1 MGYIGA
7 IRVVMRDEPSRRF
20 AHQLEQLLRQSLP
33 INGLAVLIGIAAGLA
48 AVAFRW
54 FLYAV
59 NNLFFHQDVSI
70 GFVPPLEHGLG
81 WLVVLVP
88 AAGGLLVGLIT
99 TYMAPE
105 TKGHGVPEVMEAIAM
120 RGGRIRPMVVLAK
133 ALASGFCI
141 GSGGSSG
148 REGPIVQMGSAA
160 GSALGQL
167 FDLSSRDIKVLV
179 GCGAAAGITATF
191 NTPLAGVVFAI
202 ELILLEFRTKSFV
215 PLVISSVI
223 ATVISRLVLGSE
235 PAFAIPAYAFAHP
248 VELIFYLVLG
258 LAAAGVGVLL
268 IEALYNAEDVF
279 DRWAAHPVI
288 KPIVGGLAL
297 GVIGLAFPQVFGVGY
312 ESVDAILSQDIGE
325 VGLGLMAFLIV
336 LAGVKTIA
344 LSLTLGSG
352 GSGGVFAPSLFIG
365 AALGGAFGVLVN
377 LLFPGVTA
385 PYPAYALVGMAA
397 LFSAASRAT
406 FTSILMLFEMTG
418 DYNIILPLMFACVVA
433 DVVAWHLYRDTIYT
447 KKLERR
453 GIHVDHDLEVN
464 VMRTRFVRD
473 IMVTDVRTV
482 PPWMTLRHV
491 RRLVLESG
499 HHGFPVVDDDGKL
512 VGIVT
517 GQDINRAIR
526 TRRGGRDLPVKDV
539 AHRDLVVGHPDE
551 TLDAVWERMRLN
563 GVGHLPVVDR
573 ADRRRLVGYLTK
585 GDLIRGRT

>member
-1 MGYIGA
+1 
-7 IRVVMRDEPSRRF
+7 MRGKPSRHF
-20 AHQLEQLLRQSLP
+20 AYQVGQLLRQSLP
-33 INGLAVLIGIAAGLA
+33 LNGLAVLIGIAAGLA
-48 AVAFRW
+48 AILFRW
-54 FLYAV
+54 FLFSV
-59 NNLFFHQDVSI
+59 NNLFFHQEVAL
-70 GFVPPLEHGLG
+70 GFIPPIDHGLG
-81 WLVVLVP
+81 WLVVLIP
-88 AAGGLLVGLIT
+88 AAGGLLVGVIT
-99 TYMAPE
+99 TYLAPE
-105 TKGHGVPEVMEAIAM
+105 TKGHGVPEAMEAIAM
-120 RGGRIRPMVVLAK
+120 HGGRIRPIVVLAK
-133 ALASGFCI
+133 ALASAFCI
-141 GSGGSSG
+141 GTGGSSG
-148 REGPIVQMGSAA
+148 REGPIVQMGSAS

-167 FDLSSRDIKVLV
+167 FGLRSRDVKVLV

-215 PLVISSVI
+215 PLVIASVV
-223 ATVISRLVLGSE
+223 ATVISRLVFGSE

-248 VELIFYLVLG
+248 VELVFYLVLG
-258 LAAAGVGVLL
+258 LMASGVGVLL
-268 IEALYNAEDVF
+268 IETLYGMEDIF
-279 DRWAAHPVI
+279 DRWKAHPVI

-312 ESVDAILSQDIGE
+312 ESVDAILSRNIGE
-325 VGLGLMAFLIV
+325 AGLGLVVFLVV
-336 LAGVKTIA
+336 LAGVKTLA

-433 DVVAWHLYRDTIYT
+433 DVVAWHLYSDTIYT

-453 GIHVDHDLEVN
+453 GVHVEHDLEVN

-473 IMVTDVRTV
+473 VMVTDVQTV

-491 RRLVLESG
+491 RRRILESG
-499 HHGFPVVDDDGKL
+499 HHGFPVVSDNNSL

-517 GQDINRAIR
+517 GQDINHAIR
-526 TRRGGRDLPVKDV
+526 TRRNGRDLPVKEV
-539 AHRDLVVGHPDE
+539 AHQDLVVGYPDE
-551 TLDAVWERMRLN
+551 TLDTVWERMRVN

-573 ADRRRLVGYLTK
+573 GDRRRLVGYLTR

>member
-1 MGYIGA
+1 
-7 IRVVMRDEPSRRF
+7 MRDEPSRRF
-20 AHQLEQLLRQSLP
+20 GHQVRQLLRQSLP

-48 AVAFRW
+48 AVLFRW
-54 FLYAV
+54 FLFGV
-59 NNLFFHQDVSI
+59 NNLFFHQELTL
-70 GFVPPLEHGLG
+70 GFIPPLDHGLG
-81 WLVVLVP
+81 WVVILVP

-99 TYMAPE
+99 TYLAPE
-105 TKGHGVPEVMEAIAM
+105 TKGHGVPEAMEAIAM
-120 RGGRIRPMVVLAK
+120 HGGRIRPIVVLAK
-133 ALASGFCI
+133 ALASAFCI
-141 GSGGSSG
+141 GTGGSSG
-148 REGPIVQMGSAA
+148 REGPIVQMGSAS

-167 FDLSSRDIKVLV
+167 FGLSSRDVKVLV

-215 PLVISSVI
+215 PLVIASVV
-223 ATVISRLVLGSE
+223 ATVISRLVFGSE

-248 VELIFYLVLG
+248 VELVFYLFLG
-258 LAAAGVGVLL
+258 LLASGVGVLL
-268 IEALYNAEDVF
+268 IETLYGMEDLF
-279 DRWAAHPVI
+279 DRWKAHPVI
-288 KPIVGGLAL
+288 KPIAGGLGL
-297 GVIGLAFPQVFGVGY
+297 GVIGLAFPEVFGVGY
-312 ESVDAILSQDIGE
+312 ESVDAILSRNIGE
-325 VGLGLMAFLIV
+325 AGLGLVVSLVV
-336 LAGVKTIA
+336 LAGVKTLA

-377 LLFPGVTA
+377 LMFPEVTA

-433 DVVAWHLYRDTIYT
+433 DVVAWHLYSDTIYT

-453 GIHVDHDLEVN
+453 GVHVEHDLEVN

-473 IMVTDVRTV
+473 VMITDVQTV
-482 PPWMTLRHV
+482 PSWMTLRHV
-491 RRLVLESG
+491 RRRILESG
-499 HHGFPVVDDDGKL
+499 HHGFPVVSDSNKL

-517 GQDINRAIR
+517 GQDINDAIR
-526 TRRGGRDLPVKDV
+526 TRRNGRDLPVKEV
-539 AHRDLVVGHPDE
+539 AHRDLVVGYPDE
-551 TLDAVWERMRLN
+551 TLDTVWERMRTN

-573 ADRRRLVGYLTK
+573 EDNRRLVGYLTK
-585 GDLIRGRT
+585 GDLIGGRT

>member
-1 MGYIGA
+1 
-7 IRVVMRDEPSRRF
+7 MRDEPSRRF
-20 AHQLEQLLRQSLP
+20 AHQVEQLLRQSLP
-33 INGLAVLIGIAAGLA
+33 INGLAALIGVAAGLA

-54 FLYAV
+54 FLYAL
-59 NNLFFHQDVSI
+59 NNLFFHQELSI
-70 GFVPPLEHGLG
+70 GFIPPLDHALG

-88 AAGGLLVGLIT
+88 AIGGLLVGLIT
-99 TYMAPE
+99 TYLAPE

-120 RGGRIRPMVVLAK
+120 HGGRIRPVVVLAK

-167 FDLSSRDIKVLV
+167 FQLNRRDMKVLV

-215 PLVISSVI
+215 PLVIASVI
-223 ATVISRLVLGSE
+223 GTVISRLVLGSD
-235 PAFAIPAYAFAHP
+235 PAFAIPAYAFESP
-248 VELIFYLVLG
+248 IELAFYLVLG
-258 LAAAGVGVLL
+258 LVAAGAGVLL
-268 IEALYNAEDVF
+268 IEILYGTEAVF
-279 DRWAAHPVI
+279 DRWRVHPVF

-297 GVIGLAFPQVFGVGY
+297 GTIGLAFPQVFGVGY
-312 ESVDAILSQDIGE
+312 ESVDAILNSEIGN
-325 VGLGLMAFLIV
+325 VGIGLMGFLV
-336 LAGVKTIA
+336 LLAGVKTIA

-365 AALGGAFGVLVN
+365 AAIGGAFGVLVN
-377 LLFPGVTA
+377 VLFPEIAA

-447 KKLERR
+447 KKLQGR
-453 GIHVDHDLEVN
+453 GIHIDHDLETN
-464 VMRTRFVRD
+464 VLRSRFIRD
-473 IMVTDVRTV
+473 VMITNVQTV

-512 VGIVT
+512 TGIVT

-526 TRRGGRDLPVKDV
+526 TRRNGRDLPVEDI
-539 AHRDLVVGHPDE
+539 ARRDLIVGYPDE
-551 TLDAVWERMRLN
+551 TLDAAWDRMQFSH
-563 GVGHLPVVDR
+563 VGHLPIVDR
-573 ADRRRLVGYLTK
+573 HDECRLVGYLTK
-585 GDLIRGRT
+585 GDIIRGRA

>member
-1 MGYIGA
+1 
-7 IRVVMRDEPSRRF
+7 MRDEPPGRF
-20 AHQLEQLLRQSLP
+20 AHQVGQLLRQSLP

-48 AVAFRW
+48 AILFRW
-54 FLYAV
+54 FLFGV
-59 NNLFFHQDVSI
+59 NNLLFHQEI
-70 GFVPPLEHGLG
+70 ALGFIPPLDHGLG

-99 TYMAPE
+99 TYLAPE
-105 TKGHGVPEVMEAIAM
+105 TKGHGVPEAMEAIAM
-120 RGGRIRPMVVLAK
+120 HGGRIRPIVVLAK
-133 ALASGFCI
+133 ALASAFCI
-141 GSGGSSG
+141 GTGGSSG
-148 REGPIVQMGSAA
+148 REGPIVQMGSAS

-167 FDLSSRDIKVLV
+167 FGLSSRDVKVLV

-215 PLVISSVI
+215 PLVIASVV
-223 ATVISRLVLGSE
+223 ATVISRLVFGSE

-258 LAAAGVGVLL
+258 LLASGVGVLL
-268 IEALYNAEDVF
+268 IETLYGMEDIF
-279 DRWAAHPVI
+279 DRWKAHPVV

-297 GVIGLAFPQVFGVGY
+297 GAIGLVFPQVFGVGY
-312 ESVDAILSQDIGE
+312 ESVDAILSRNIGE
-325 VGLGLMAFLIV
+325 AGLGLVVFLVV
-336 LAGVKTIA
+336 LAGVKTLA

-377 LLFPGVTA
+377 LLFPGITA

-433 DVVAWHLYRDTIYT
+433 DVVAWHLYSDTIYT

-453 GIHVDHDLEVN
+453 GVHVEHDLEVN

-473 IMVTDVRTV
+473 VMITDVQTV
-482 PPWMTLRHV
+482 PTWMTLRHV
-491 RRLVLESG
+491 RRRILESG
-499 HHGFPVVDDDGKL
+499 HHGFPVVNDSNRL

-517 GQDINRAIR
+517 GQDINDAIR
-526 TRRGGRDLPVKDV
+526 TRRNGRDLPVKEV
-539 AHRDLVVGHPDE
+539 AHRDLVVGYPDE
-551 TLDAVWERMRLN
+551 TLDTVWERMRIN

-573 ADRRRLVGYLTK
+573 GDSRRLVGCLTK
-585 GDLIRGRT
+585 GDLIGGRT

>member
-1 MGYIGA
+1 MP
-7 IRVVMRDEPSRRF
+7 DERPRRF
-20 AHQLEQLLRQSLP
+20 AHQVEQLLRQSLP
-33 INGLAVLIGIAAGLA
+33 INALAVVIGIAAGLA
-48 AVAFRW
+48 AVLFRW
-54 FLYAV
+54 FLFGV

-70 GFVPPLEHGLG
+70 GFLPPLEHGLG
-81 WLVVLVP
+81 WLVILVP

-99 TYMAPE
+99 TYLAPE

-120 RGGRIRPMVVLAK
+120 SGSRIRPVVVLAK

-167 FDLSSRDIKVLV
+167 FGLSSRDIKVLV
-179 GCGAAAGITATF
+179 ACGAAAGITATF

-202 ELILLEFRTKSFV
+202 ELILLEFSTKSFV
-215 PLVISSVI
+215 PLVISSVV
-223 ATVISRLVLGSE
+223 ATVISRLVFGSE
-235 PAFAIPAYAFAHP
+235 PAFAIPAYAFANP
-248 VELIFYLVLG
+248 IELIFYLVLG

-268 IEALYNAEDVF
+268 IEALYKTEDVF
-279 DRWAAHPVI
+279 DRWTAHPVV
-288 KPIVGGLAL
+288 KPVVGGLAL
-297 GVIGLAFPQVFGVGY
+297 GAIGLAFPQVFGVGY
-312 ESVDAILSQDIGE
+312 ESVDAILDGQLGN
-325 VGLGLMAFLIV
+325 VGLGLMGFLAL
-336 LAGVKTIA
+336 LAGAKTVA

-385 PYPAYALVGMAA
+385 SYPAYALVGMAA

-418 DYNIILPLMFACVVA
+418 DYNIILPLMFSCVVA
-433 DVVAWHLYRDTIYT
+433 DVVAWHLYSDTIYT

-453 GIHVDHDLEVN
+453 GVHVEHDLEVN

-473 IMVTDVRTV
+473 IMITDVQSV

-491 RRLVLESG
+491 RRRILESG
-499 HHGFPVVDDDGKL
+499 HHGFPVVSDDNKL

-517 GQDINRAIR
+517 GQDINYAIR
-526 TRRGGRDLPVKDV
+526 ARRNGRDLPVKEV
-539 AHRDLVVGHPDE
+539 AHRDLVVGYPDE
-551 TLDAVWERMRLN
+551 TLDTVWERMRIN
-563 GVGHLPVVDR
+563 EVGHLPVVDR
-573 ADRRRLVGYLTK
+573 EDSRRLVGYLTK
-585 GDLIRGRT
+585 GDLIGGRT